1 MGHRDLRIPLSD
13 DKTFPTCI
21 SFAANLL
28 TPHHDRSTRRKATDG
43 PHSTAPRSAVD
54 FIVQREANLIR
65 TQMMLMLD
73 QQAFDIA
80 KQCVRASKFVSIKQ
94 LLVIH
99 PIFEDSEKND

>member
-1 MGHRDLRIPLSD
+1 MGTLFRTLTSH
-13 DKTFPTCI
+13 KTSGGQHPTMI
-21 SFAANLL
+21 EA
-28 TPHHDRSTRRKATDG
+28 PVEKATDG
-43 PHSTAPRSAVD
+43 SHSTAPRSAVD
-54 FIVQREANLIR
+54 FTVQREANLIR